1 MASACTKRMRM
12 IADDLA
18 EEGNYTRAASVYECA
33 AERDALWKLK
43 DNIRLI
49 VECETKPAQA
59 LKGIQ
64 DLLNEYDDK
73 RKEQWA

>member
-49 VECETKPAQA
+49 VECAKPADA
-59 LKGIQ
+59 LKAIREEL
-64 DLLNEYDDK
+64 DEYDAK